1 MNTSTLTLTRIKA
14 LINDGE
20 TIATFALDINP
31 NTTDTAADI
40 EAAFDDELVDA
51 IANGDRDRDWIRRMG
66 RDFERDLLE
75 AERDLNAGPDRSRA
89 RLLDVYL
96 EVFDV
101 HCIDVFTI
109 M

>member
-1 MNTSTLTLTRIKA
+1 MTAALTLTRIKA

-40 EAAFDDELVDA
+40 DAAFDDELVDA
-51 IANGDRDRDWIRRMG
+51 IANGDRDWIRRMG

-75 AERDLNAGPDRSRA
+75 AERNFNAGSDRSRA

-101 HCIDVFTI
+101 HCIDIFSIT
-109 M
+109 